1 VRSARFALILG
12 VALAATSLIHAS
24 TFSTFGDQNTTIFA
38 FGSDGTNTYGETFVA
53 PGGDLTSFTFYFDGS
68 GTTDVTAEVYAWSG
82 ILYGGNGPQGTTGSA
97 LFSAPATITG
107 DSLTVNTG
115 LVPLAAG
122 DSYIVLLTN
131 PSNDN
136 YPTWEIDLNAHPSGS
151 GGGGFN
157 FNNGPASGSYDDFE
171 DFGTLEY
178 KASFTPEPSS
188 LILLCTGVLCLA
200 GFVRRRAL

>member
-1 VRSARFALILG
+1 
-12 VALAATSLIHAS
+12 VALAAASLIHAS
-24 TFSTFGDQNTTIFA
+24 TFSTVGDENA
-38 FGSDGTNTYGETFVA
+38 GVGVFGSDYTNTYGETFVA
-53 PGGDLTSFTFYFDGS
+53 PGGDLTSFTFYFYGS
-68 GTTDVTAEVYAWSG
+68 GTTNVTAEVYAWSG
-82 ILYGGNGPQGTTGSA
+82 ILYGGNSPQGTMGSA
-97 LFSAPATITG
+97 LFSAPVTITG
-107 DSLTVNTG
+107 DSLTVDTG

-136 YPTWEIDLNAHPSGS
+136 YPIWALDLNAHPSGS

-157 FNNGPASGSYDDFE
+157 LNNGPAAGTYYDE

-178 KASFTPEPSS
+178 TASFGAAPPVPEPSS